1 MKSSNENKNDGV
13 RICCG
18 ADCGCHDV
26 KPVKHKSDG
35 SCINSFLTTPSLS
48 KTSRVS
54 LMLRPVKHT
63 LFSESGLL
71 ARFKKHFRHHIG
83 L

>member
-1 MKSSNENKNDGV
+1 MKSSNENKNDEV
-13 RICCG
+13 HICCG

-35 SCINSFLTTPSLS
+35 SCINSFLTSSPK
-48 KTSRVS
+48 KTSRID
-54 LMLRPVKHT
+54 LMLRPFKHT
-63 LFSESGLL
+63 LFSGSGLF
-71 ARFKKHFRHHIG
+71 ARFKKRFRHHIR